1 MALNITCTSYADQM
15 GFGLTGCRRTVPR
28 LQLLLTHL
36 GDELAALEN
45 ATGVG

>member
-1 MALNITCTSYADQM
+1 M

-36 GDELAALEN
+36 DHELTALERAAAL
-45 ATGVG
+45 